1 MILSAAF
8 LSGAIFGKAEIMLYT
23 VRWRCINKNHSD
35 MEMKEEGIKEILKLE
50 IAFTGKKVC
59 IKTGKERD

>member
-1 MILSAAF
+1 MVRTIGDAEDAF
-8 LSGAIFGKAEIMLYT
+8 AQIE
-23 VRWRCINKNHSD
+23 D
-35 MEMKEEGIKEILKLE
+35 MRYDSEMKEEGIKEILKLG